1 MGDFFYSTLSYDRD
15 KKNEREY
22 RVQEGEPADTDLL
35 HMDVVQL
42 IGGRFFIGQN
52 GRRTFPLSSVYPD
65 VSNDDEGRQL
75 HRRSGWSL
83 CRIARD
89 SQGTQGSP
97 YKNKKKSRQITCL
110 KTDFALEI
118 DSQNQ
123 ISGLSV
129 KQRESQQSEK
139 ELLCD
144 AIFKLPLQFLFV
156 QVLSDENKFAL
167 FFLVFVPLPVRT
179 S

>member
-35 HMDVVQL
+35 HTDVVQL

-52 GRRTFPLSSVYPD
+52 GRRTFPLSSVNSD

-83 CRIARD
+83 CRIARL
-89 SQGTQGSP
+89 QL
-97 YKNKKKSRQITCL
+97 RC
-110 KTDFALEI
+110 
-118 DSQNQ
+118 
-123 ISGLSV
+123 LSV
-129 KQRESQQSEK
+129 LKRTPPQSRKESLSV
-139 ELLCD
+139 LLPR
-144 AIFKLPLQFLFV
+144 LEQT
-156 QVLSDENKFAL
+156 L
-167 FFLVFVPLPVRT
+167 FF
-179 S
+179 SC

>member
-22 RVQEGEPADTDLL
+22 RVQEGEPADTDHL
-35 HMDVVQL
+35 HTDVVQL

-89 SQGTQGSP
+89 SHGER
-97 YKNKKKSRQITCL
+97 KR
-110 KTDFALEI
+110 
-118 DSQNQ
+118 
-123 ISGLSV
+123 
-129 KQRESQQSEK
+129 
-139 ELLCD
+139 
-144 AIFKLPLQFLFV
+144 
-156 QVLSDENKFAL
+156 
-167 FFLVFVPLPVRT
+167 
-179 S
+179 

>member
-52 GRRTFPLSSVYPD
+52 GRRTFPLSSVNSD

-75 HRRSGWSL
+75 HRRNGWRLESMQD
-83 CRIARD
+83 CAR
-89 SQGTQGSP
+89 
-97 YKNKKKSRQITCL
+97 
-110 KTDFALEI
+110 
-118 DSQNQ
+118 
-123 ISGLSV
+123 
-129 KQRESQQSEK
+129 
-139 ELLCD
+139 
-144 AIFKLPLQFLFV
+144 
-156 QVLSDENKFAL
+156 
-167 FFLVFVPLPVRT
+167 
-179 S
+179 

>member
-1 MGDFFYSTLSYDRD
+1 MFQIREKSDKKGDKMGGLFLFHFSYDRD

-22 RVQEGEPADTDLL
+22 RVQDGEPADTDLL

-52 GRRTFPLSSVYPD
+52 GRRTFPLSRVNSD

-89 SQGTQGSP
+89 SHG
-97 YKNKKKSRQITCL
+97 KRKR
-110 KTDFALEI
+110 
-118 DSQNQ
+118 
-123 ISGLSV
+123 
-129 KQRESQQSEK
+129 
-139 ELLCD
+139 
-144 AIFKLPLQFLFV
+144 
-156 QVLSDENKFAL
+156 
-167 FFLVFVPLPVRT
+167 
-179 S
+179 